1 MKGVRLPPHGSFIV
15 VRSYSQPILRLGD
28 LRSVLP
34 KMYNFYARV
43 IEYKYVDPVV
53 LLNFEDIRI
62 FCNF

>member
-1 MKGVRLPPHGSFIV
+1 MMQRGSFIV
-15 VRSYSQPILRLGD
+15 VRSYSQPILRLGG

-43 IEYKYVDPVV
+43 IEYKCVDPVV
-53 LLNFEDIRI
+53 LLDFEDIRI